1 MKVIDLI
8 KILEL
13 ADHDS
18 EVMVNCTDWSLRNDE
33 VIVSSVSI
41 SPNEEGELI
50 CTLSYDKVEKPE
62 EETEE
67 NADESKDSNEI

>member
-18 EVMVNCTDWSLRNDE
+18 EVMVDCTDWSLRDEE

-41 SPNEEGELI
+41 SPNKEGQLI
-50 CTLSYDKVEKPE
+50 CTISYDKVEKPE
-62 EETEE
+62 EASEE
-67 NADESKDSNEI
+67 NIDE